1 MKVKNLLAMMK
12 PGDRVC
18 VLSYEPLDG
27 AAAKMSDFRKGSAG
41 SVMAAITKEKKN
53 PEVISIQCQGSELII
68 HVSDH
73 KSEIMDR
80 TGGIGIF
87 V

>member
-1 MKVKNLLAMMK
+1 MKVKNLLALMK

-18 VLSYEPLDG
+18 VLTYEPLNEK
-27 AAAKMSDFRKGSAG
+27 AAKMSDFRRGSAG
-41 SVMAAITKEKKN
+41 SVMAAITKDKKN

-73 KSEIMDR
+73 KSEVMDR
-80 TGGIGIF
+80 TGGIGFF